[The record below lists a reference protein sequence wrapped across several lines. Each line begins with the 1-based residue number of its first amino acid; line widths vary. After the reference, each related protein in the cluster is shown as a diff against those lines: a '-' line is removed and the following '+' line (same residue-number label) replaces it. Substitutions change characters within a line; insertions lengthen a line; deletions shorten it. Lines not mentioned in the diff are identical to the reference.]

1 MYSEGISK
9 AGGVLDL
16 GVEMGLIEKRGSFY
30 TYGELRIGQGRE
42 NAKQYLKDNP
52 DLAEEIELAIRGQ
65 AQQSGIRSLGAD
77 AEQGAEERQV
87 EPAAKAAA

>member
-1 MYSEGISK
+1 VAEFDIMYSEGISK

-52 DLAEEIELAIRGQ
+52 DLAIEVEAKIRAAAGTGAAPIDFGSEIE
-65 AQQSGIRSLGAD
+65 SD
-77 AEQGAEERQV
+77 QGENEA
-87 EPAAKAAA
+87 